1 MLGPGTTAVRMHCAA
16 LINHVGSPGK
26 KQSTQLTLAAG
37 CAAGTVVAG
46 HIPAVRSGNH
56 RVQAGRR
63 PRTVAAAA
71 GRRSSFV
78 AVADTAGSSGSG
90 RSHPAVAAGNLDGS
104 GLVTR
109 TTKRRTG
116 CWGGIAGRTG
126 LGYTDRRVPTW

>member
-1 MLGPGTTAVRMHCAA
+1 MSEVPE
-16 LINHVGSPGK
+16 
-26 KQSTQLTLAAG
+26 KQNTQLTLAAG

-46 HIPAVRSGNH
+46 HIPAVRSENH
-56 RVQAGRR
+56 RVQADRR
-63 PRTVAAAA
+63 PRTVAAAAA

-109 TTKRRTG
+109 TTKRRTD

-126 LGYTDRRVPTW
+126 LGYTDRRVPTC